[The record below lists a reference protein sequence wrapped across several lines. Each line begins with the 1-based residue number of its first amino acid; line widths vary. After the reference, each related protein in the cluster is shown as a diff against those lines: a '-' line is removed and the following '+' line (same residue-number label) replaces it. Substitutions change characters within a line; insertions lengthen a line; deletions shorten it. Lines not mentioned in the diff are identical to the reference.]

1 MATEA
6 VVSTVLAGAAYGRAV
21 LEPAY
26 VLHHRPYRDSSLL
39 LEILAAGYGRLALI
53 ARGARR
59 PKSRLHGLLQ
69 PFQSLYASWSM
80 RGELGTLT
88 AVESRAGE
96 GPRGRALISGF
107 YMNELLMRLLHRHD
121 PHPTLFAV
129 YESALRGLAA
139 PGLHASAEQA
149 ILRMFELTLLREL
162 GYGLVLDREILGGEP
177 IRPEGVYD
185 YYPER
190 GPVRADA
197 AGSRVAETGAEE
209 YVARARPV
217 RLHGGSL
224 LALARG
230 ELCDPVQLSEVKR
243 LMRTVLD
250 GRLGGKPLASRKLF
264 RRGGRME
271 ANVEPM
277 MKDEGRL

>member
-1 MATEA
+1 MTHIPPSAHGKA
-6 VVSTVLAGAAYGRAV
+6 M

-26 VLHHRPYRDSSLL
+26 ILHHQPYRDSSLL
-39 LEILAAGYGRLALI
+39 LETFTPGHGRIALI

-69 PFQSLYASWSM
+69 PFQPLLASWSM

-88 AVESRAGE
+88 AVEPRDGD

-121 PHPTLFAV
+121 PHPGLFAV
-129 YESALRGLAA
+129 YESALRRLAA
-139 PGLHASAEQA
+139 PGLSAPGEQSV
-149 ILRMFELTLLREL
+149 LRLFELTLLREL
-162 GYGLVLDREILGGEP
+162 GYGLVLDHEITGGDP
-177 IRPEGVYD
+177 IRSEEVYD
-185 YYPER
+185 YYPEL
-190 GPVRADA
+190 GPVRTDA
-197 AGSRVAETGAEE
+197 TAETGAGD
-209 YVARARPV
+209 YAVRARPV

-230 ELCDPVQLSEVKR
+230 ELCDAVHLHEAKR

-250 GRLGGKPLASRKLF
+250 ARLGGRPLASRRLF
-264 RRGGRME
+264 RRGRGRE
-271 ANVEPM
+271 AERVTGATVEG
-277 MKDEGRL
+277 EGRA